1 MSAESILNKQG
12 ITLKEA
18 KDFIDSNVNLT
29 NPELI
34 FKAASDHAVTT
45 SMLNEIT
52 GYSIDVINAY
62 FRSNII
68 KYDPSDLDD
77 IGKLVNSDLG
87 DLEALIAFN
96 NNSEG
101 VLSTQSLQEKVK
113 PLINPD
119 VSEEFDTHFFAPIYS
134 FQEKAGYIYDPEEL
148 GVKALSNIAATNENI
163 ESMFYGTLINIF
175 SRLDNTELGQI
186 ETFSGDQNSEAYR
199 TLLQTSLASISNT
212 VRTDDELANRVAAE
226 TVRIVQA
233 SDIFIPLPDHGIHI
247 LDNIGILDHSFLG
260 LSVL

>member
-12 ITLKEA
+12 ITLQEA
-18 KDFIDSNVNLT
+18 RDFIDSNVKLNQ
-29 NPELI
+29 PELI
-34 FKAASDHAVTT
+34 FNAAIDHAITT
-45 SMLNEIT
+45 LMLNEIT
-52 GYSIDVINAY
+52 GYSIDVINEY
-62 FRSNII
+62 FKSNNI

-96 NNSEG
+96 NNLEG

-113 PLINPD
+113 LSINPD
-119 VSEEFDTHFFAPIYS
+119 VLGEFDPHFFAPIYS

-175 SRLDNTELGQI
+175 SRLDNAELGQI

-199 TLLQTSLASISNT
+199 TLLQTSLTSIST
-212 VRTDDELANRVAAE
+212 AVRTNDELANLVAAE
-226 TVRIVQA
+226 AVRIVQA
-233 SDIFIPLPDHGIHI
+233 SDVSIPDIHI

>member
-12 ITLKEA
+12 ITLQEA
-18 KDFIDSNVNLT
+18 KDFIDSNVKLNQ
-29 NPELI
+29 PELI
-34 FKAASDHAVTT
+34 FKAALDHAVTI

-62 FRSNII
+62 FELEHI
-68 KYDPSDLDD
+68 DPSELDD
-77 IGKLVNSDLG
+77 IGKLVNSDMG

-134 FQEKAGYIYDPEEL
+134 LQE
-148 GVKALSNIAATNENI
+148 
-163 ESMFYGTLINIF
+163 
-175 SRLDNTELGQI
+175 
-186 ETFSGDQNSEAYR
+186 
-199 TLLQTSLASISNT
+199 
-212 VRTDDELANRVAAE
+212 
-226 TVRIVQA
+226 
-233 SDIFIPLPDHGIHI
+233 
-247 LDNIGILDHSFLG
+247 
-260 LSVL
+260 